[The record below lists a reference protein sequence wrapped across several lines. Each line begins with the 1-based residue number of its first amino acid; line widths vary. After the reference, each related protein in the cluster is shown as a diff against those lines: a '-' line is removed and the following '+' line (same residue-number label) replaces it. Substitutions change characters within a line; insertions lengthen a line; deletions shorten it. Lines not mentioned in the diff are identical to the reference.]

1 MDPSFPEAT
10 DIVSWAK
17 SKSNDGEDLNHIID
31 PSLRKEFINSTV
43 MEEVSKVIL
52 VALRCTAK
60 EAGGRPSMRDVV
72 KQLIDVKTNV
82 SR

>member
-10 DIVSWAK
+10 DMVSWVK
-17 SKSNDGEDLNHIID
+17 TTSNYGEDMNQIID
-31 PSLRKEFINSTV
+31 PGLRHEFMDSTI
-43 MEEVSKVIL
+43 MEEVNKVLL
-52 VALRCTAK
+52 VSLRCTAK

-82 SR
+82 AR

>member
-10 DIVSWAK
+10 DIVSWVK
-17 SKSNDGEDLNHIID
+17 STSNDGEDLNHIID
-31 PSLRKEFINSTV
+31 PSLRNEFINSTI
-43 MEEVSKVIL
+43 MEEVSKVLL

-72 KQLIDVKTNV
+72 KQLIDVETNV